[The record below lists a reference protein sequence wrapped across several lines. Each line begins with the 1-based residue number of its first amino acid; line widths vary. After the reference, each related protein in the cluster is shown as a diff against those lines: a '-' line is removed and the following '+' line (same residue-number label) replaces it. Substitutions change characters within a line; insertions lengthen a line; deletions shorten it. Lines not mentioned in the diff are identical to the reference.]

1 MVKKLLGFYQRLLHH
16 PAPLVFGLLFISA
29 KVWSN
34 VTYGGTL
41 VNGLRSGLI
50 GIFVYALAL
59 GLIHL
64 LSEKPL
70 GERLGAQKLD
80 PEKAKRG
87 AVLTVVVY
95 LFILC
100 SIVDRLQRQGYMP
113 GYPVLS
119 WIPGWTLWHDLF
131 NDFPG
136 GYMVANI
143 VRNLPF
149 FVLIPAFVL
158 HKLGVKRGEYG
169 FSGGEW
175 KPAIPF
181 LLIYTA
187 AFLFSGLTAERWLF
201 LLYAV
206 LYSGFQ
212 EEFFYRGVMQPLFT
226 AATKKPVWGIGLSV
240 GLFALL
246 HIPDFV
252 FRVYPTVPM
261 ALSGVAS
268 TALFGGLMAYGVY
281 RTGILWPWVLIH
293 ALSNVVGF

>member
-1 MVKKLLGFYQRLLHH
+1 
-16 PAPLVFGLLFISA
+16 
-29 KVWSN
+29 
-34 VTYGGTL
+34 
-41 VNGLRSGLI
+41 
-50 GIFVYALAL
+50 
-59 GLIHL
+59 
-64 LSEKPL
+64 
-70 GERLGAQKLD
+70 
-80 PEKAKRG
+80 
-87 AVLTVVVY
+87 
-95 LFILC
+95 
-100 SIVDRLQRQGYMP
+100 
-113 GYPVLS
+113 
-119 WIPGWTLWHDLF
+119 
-131 NDFPG
+131 
-136 GYMVANI
+136 MVANI

-212 EEFFYRGVMQPLFT
+212 EEFFYRGVIQPLFT
-226 AATKKPVWGIGLSV
+226 APQRNPFGDSLSV
-240 GLFALL
+240 VCSPYFTF
-246 HIPDFV
+246 PDFV
-252 FRVYPTVPM
+252 FQVTPCSH
-261 ALSGVAS
+261 ALSAWRDSAVWVD
-268 TALFGGLMAYGVY
+268 AYGVY